1 MKNLNK
7 KALTSIPRKTQTL
20 PMTKDL
26 AQRVRCSFSRSYFSM
41 LQKVIDTLQ
50 ALATFSK
57 ALEIN
62 VSLTSLVK
70 RYEKLG
76 SNESNFGSEYEKIRT
91 FLDGQNFLMVLRI
104 TKLYVNFRILSPSS
118 RNF

>member
-1 MKNLNK
+1 MFFF
-7 KALTSIPRKTQTL
+7 RKL
-20 PMTKDL
+20 LFNASK
-26 AQRVRCSFSRSYFSM
+26 
-41 LQKVIDTLQ
+41 KVIDTLQ

-62 VSLTSLVK
+62 LSHTSLVK

-91 FLDGQNFLMVLRI
+91 LLDGQNFLMVLRI
-104 TKLYVNFRILSPSS
+104 TKLYVNFRILRPSS